1 MKREILGRCLCGVD
15 LDLTAVR
22 LTELRLW
29 LALVAD
35 DPADLT
41 AVAPLPNL
49 DGLVRHGDTL
59 LDPLALAASLS
70 GVRRFAAAR
79 RDLAMAGAARRRL
92 FPLSGAEKR
101 AALEALGRAE
111 ARLAGTLLAAA
122 ERDLEA
128 AIGELLESAKNRD
141 LFGRRSGLDPAARR
155 RLRRLRESRRD
166 VRAAGRRLR
175 REGAAPF
182 FAFESHFADHVAR
195 GGFDIVVGNP
205 PWVRGERLPARV
217 REALSVR
224 YPSWRPIE
232 ARGFAHLPDLAVAF
246 VERALELSA
255 PAGVT
260 ALLVPAKLASSGYAE
275 PLRRRLADGTGLDRI
290 APLEDEAAAFGAA
303 VYPLGLVVVRRNPRP
318 GDAVALRLGPRSTAQ
333 EK

>member
-1 MKREILGRCLCGVD
+1 ILGRCLCGVD

-128 AIGELLESAKNRD
+128 AIGELLEPAKDRD
-141 LFGRRSGLDPAARR
+141 LFG
-155 RLRRLRESRRD
+155 
-166 VRAAGRRLR
+166 
-175 REGAAPF
+175 
-182 FAFESHFADHVAR
+182 
-195 GGFDIVVGNP
+195 
-205 PWVRGERLPARV
+205 
-217 REALSVR
+217 
-224 YPSWRPIE
+224 
-232 ARGFAHLPDLAVAF
+232 
-246 VERALELSA
+246 
-255 PAGVT
+255 
-260 ALLVPAKLASSGYAE
+260 
-275 PLRRRLADGTGLDRI
+275 
-290 APLEDEAAAFGAA
+290 
-303 VYPLGLVVVRRNPRP
+303 
-318 GDAVALRLGPRSTAQ
+318 
-333 EK
+333 